1 MMNVNIKYKYKG
13 NLPAESAESVSNVKV
28 TMPKNKFFISMSNK
42 FSKRKN
48 RNTKVQIQIQYFCQR
63 QDVTVVICTEL

>member
-1 MMNVNIKYKYKG
+1 MMNVNIKYKYKC
-13 NLPAESAESVSNVKV
+13 NLPAESAESVRNTKV

-48 RNTKVQIQIQYFCQR
+48 RNTTNTNTIFLPETGCHSNNMH
-63 QDVTVVICTEL
+63 

>member
-1 MMNVNIKYKYKG
+1 MMNVNMKYKYKC
-13 NLPAESAESVSNVKV
+13 NLPAESVRNTNV

-63 QDVTVVICTEL
+63 QDVTAILCTEL